1 MKGLPRR
8 DRSRE
13 RVGARR
19 GDVAARLLR
28 LMWLLAGE
36 RWLPPLQQL
45 ARELEVHQRTVRRY
59 LAVLETA
66 PPFPAPFVG
75 VPPRRGEDTYAEPG
89 EARYVN
95 HADDGGVR

>member
-1 MKGLPRR
+1 MRGLPRR
-8 DRSRE
+8 DRARG
-13 RVGARR
+13 RVGERR

-36 RWLPPLQQL
+36 RWLPPLPQL
-45 ARELEVHQRTVRRY
+45 ARELEVHERTIRRY

-75 VPPRRGEDTYAEPG
+75 VPPRRGEHTYDEPTDT
-89 EARYVN
+89 RYVN
-95 HADDGGVR
+95 RAGSGVVR